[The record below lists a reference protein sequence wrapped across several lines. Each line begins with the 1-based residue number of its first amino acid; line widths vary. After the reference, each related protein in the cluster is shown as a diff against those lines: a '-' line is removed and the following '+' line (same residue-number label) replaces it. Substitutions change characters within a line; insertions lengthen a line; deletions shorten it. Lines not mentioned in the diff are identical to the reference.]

1 MALKRLLLIFIM
13 TINCGL
19 VAMAQSVRT
28 TVRRYKI
35 TENSVVKDSA
45 GVLYP
50 FALWQKMMQSGDY
63 ELRPI
68 DPANDST
75 AFLIH
80 KSDRKVKIIHG
91 ASDDNAMSLLPK
103 PPESMFFTT
112 GEKIGSF
119 SANDINGN
127 KIKLSELKGKVVVL
141 NFWFIGCPPCR
152 MEIPELNKIALKYS
166 SDPNIIFIAVALD
179 YKYDIKQ
186 FIKDNPFA
194 YHIIDDGRIY
204 ANLYKITL
212 YPTNVILDKE
222 GRVRFHASGYTT
234 NTPYWIEKTIDELK

>member
-1 MALKRLLLIFIM
+1 
-13 TINCGL
+13 
-19 VAMAQSVRT
+19 MAQSVRT

-35 TENSVVKDSA
+35 TENTVVKDSS
-45 GVLYP
+45 GMLYP
-50 FALWQKMMQSGDY
+50 FPVWQKLMRSGEY
-63 ELRPI
+63 VLRPV

-75 AFLIH
+75 AFLIS
-80 KSDRKVKIIHG
+80 K
-91 ASDDNAMSLLPK
+91 ASEQEKMFQDAANKNAMSLMPK
-103 PPESMFFTT
+103 PSESMFFTT
-112 GEKIGSF
+112 GEKISSF
-119 SANDINGN
+119 RANDINGN
-127 KIKLSELKGKVVVL
+127 KIKLSELEGKVVVL

-166 SDPNIIFIAVALD
+166 NDPNIVFIAIALD

-186 FIKDNPFA
+186 FIKDNPFD
-194 YHIIDDGRIY
+194 YHIIDDGRMY

-222 GRVRFHASGYTT
+222 GRVRFHASGYAT